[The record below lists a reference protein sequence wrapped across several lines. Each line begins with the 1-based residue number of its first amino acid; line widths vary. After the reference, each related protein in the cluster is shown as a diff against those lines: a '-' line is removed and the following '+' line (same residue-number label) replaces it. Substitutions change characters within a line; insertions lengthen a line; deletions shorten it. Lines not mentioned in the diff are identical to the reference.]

1 MPARPERDAARQ
13 AGPGTPGSEPGHGV
27 SEWQGMQVLVSV
39 GLIFAALLAGFVV
52 LYANVP
58 AGFDALY
65 GLSLE
70 SPGLFRALWPYPTF
84 ALDSGVFGRLAALLI
99 VALWAIYLGAWA
111 IVGSCSLPAT
121 RRRLILVVAAFTLVF
136 HLALTLFMP
145 TVLST
150 DIFHYALFGRLVAFY
165 DLNPYIVPGT
175 AISPDMF
182 WPFAGWRDVTT
193 HYGPVW
199 TLISAGLAVTG
210 DQSVLVTVLGF
221 KSVAALFSLANCLLV
236 FLLSRRLTGG
246 DGLSALL
253 LYAWNPLILIETAGS
268 GHNDA
273 VMMTFALLGLLLA
286 ARGRLVLGLVA
297 LLLSMMV
304 KYLTA
309 LLVLFY
315 VVHCLANQ
323 TSRQR
328 MLNLAAQMCG
338 VGVILVGFLYLP
350 FWAGPASL
358 DRLVSVGAPFKSLV
372 RVFLGERLT
381 GLLANGDNLASLR
394 ATAESLVILGLHLAF
409 SVFLVLLMRAS
420 VTRPSNWPRVLTLWG
435 LASLVYVCVI
445 YGWNLPWLIIP
456 TLTTACVAV
465 QTRWQVRLL
474 SLSHAL
480 GCLLMLPYALLI
492 KV

>member
-1 MPARPERDAARQ
+1 MGA
-13 AGPGTPGSEPGHGV
+13 
-27 SEWQGMQVLVSV
+27 SEWRGTRALVAAGLVL
-39 GLIFAALLAGFVV
+39 AALLAGFVV

-58 AGFDALY
+58 AGYEALY

-70 SPGLFRALWPYPTF
+70 SPGLFRVLWPYPTF
-84 ALDSGVFGRLAALLI
+84 ELESQIFGRLIALLI
-99 VALWAIYLGAWA
+99 LALWATYLGAWA
-111 IVGSCSLPAT
+111 IVGNCRLPAIRT
-121 RRRLILVVAAFTLVF
+121 RLTFVVAAFTLVF
-136 HLALTLFMP
+136 HLALTLFMSP
-145 TVLST
+145 VLSS
-150 DIFHYALFGRLVAFY
+150 DIFHYALFGRMVAFY
-165 DLNPYIVPGT
+165 DLNPYITPGT
-175 AISPDMF
+175 AVSADTF
-182 WPFAGWRDVTT
+182 WPLAGWHDVTT

-199 TLISAGLAVTG
+199 TLISAGLAIAGGQNVI
-210 DQSVLVTVLGF
+210 LTVLGF
-221 KSVAALFSLANCLLV
+221 KGVAALFSLANCLLV
-236 FLLSRRLTGG
+236 FLLSRRLTG
-246 DGLSALL
+246 DGLTALL

-286 ARGRLVLGLVA
+286 ARGRLVLGLAA

-328 MLNLAAQMCG
+328 MLSLAAQM
-338 VGVILVGFLYLP
+338 VGAGALLVGLLYLP

-358 DRLVSVGAPFKSLV
+358 DRLITVGAPFKSFV

-381 GLLANGDNLASLR
+381 GLLASGDNLASAR
-394 ATAESLVILGLHLAF
+394 ATAESLVILGLHLVF
-409 SVFLVLLMRAS
+409 SVFVVVLVRAS
-420 VTRPSNWPRVLTLWG
+420 VTRPSSWPRVLTLWG
-435 LASLVYVCVI
+435 AASLVYVCVI

-456 TLTTACVAV
+456 TLTTACVV
-465 QTRWQVRLL
+465 LQTRWQLRLL

-492 KV
+492 KI